1 MEGKSLIKASVG
13 VLTCGFI
20 VVSIMSDGTFTPG
33 REPPTDLRQVFKGP
47 RPYKTLSS
55 EIGTQNS
62 QSRDTLARKAGIF
75 NPIIRA
81 AADLYEVDPA
91 LVKAIIMAES
101 KYNPAAISEKGARGL
116 MQLMPN
122 TAHALGVKDPLDP
135 EHNIYGGVKHL
146 RRLLNRFEGDMM
158 LAVAAYNA
166 GSKNVKRYNG
176 VPPFG
181 TTRYYVKKVFD
192 YYRQYKAEMGWWSD
206 DV

>member
-13 VLTCGFI
+13 ALTCGFI

-33 REPPTDLRQVFKGP
+33 RELPTDLLQVFKGP
-47 RPYKTLSS
+47 RPYKALSS

-62 QSRDTLARKAGIF
+62 QSRDTLVRKAGIF